1 MTEKDAENNDV
12 EVFKARLK
20 TARELRKLSQGELA
34 AKCGLPP
41 SSVSHFEAGKR
52 KPSFDNLRKLASA
65 LSVTT
70 DYLLGR
76 VERIDTPTPA
86 ADADVL
92 FRNAQSL
99 SDKDRDLAMDFI
111 KMLASRKDG

>member
-1 MTEKDAENNDV
+1 MSIIESEHNDEEPFKD
-12 EVFKARLK
+12 RLK
-20 TARELRKLSQGELA
+20 AARELREMSQGELA
-34 AKCGLPP
+34 EKSGLPP

-76 VERIDTPTPA
+76 ADTPDPPA
-86 ADADVL
+86 EADLL
-92 FRNAQSL
+92 FRDAHKL
-99 SDKDRDLAMDFI
+99 SDKDRDLALDFI
-111 KMLASRKDG
+111 KMLAARKEER